1 MVRSSPDVRIRVLLM
16 CFAISMLAPALAD
29 GRTFWSRG
37 HAATEVGFTRRP
49 PSDFG
54 RWKAW
59 LKVGPGKASALRGST
74 DVVPARDR
82 SATRFARYDQDI
94 RDEERVYE
102 IPSALMHAVIQTES
116 DFDPAVV
123 SSAGARGLMQLMPDT
138 ARLMGVGD
146 PFDPRQSIMG
156 GARYLQLLARL
167 FCGLRT
173 HSVTT
178 CSPNE
183 NVKVRAAYHAG
194 PRAVE
199 KYGGMPPYQTT
210 HAYVQAVLRRYEE
223 WSTHEASAD
232 R

>member
-1 MVRSSPDVRIRVLLM
+1 M
-16 CFAISMLAPALAD
+16 CIAISTLAPALAD

-37 HAATEVGFTRRP
+37 HAATDVDFTTRP

-54 RWKAW
+54 TWKVW

-82 SATRFARYDQDI
+82 SPKRFTLYDQDI
-94 RDEERVYE
+94 RDEERVYG

-138 ARLMGVGD
+138 ARLMGVSD

-156 GARYLQLLARL
+156 GGRYLQLLARR

-173 HSVTT
+173 HSGTT
-178 CSPNE
+178 CLPKE
-183 NVKVRAAYHAG
+183 NVKVMAAYHAG

-199 KYGGMPPYQTT
+199 KYGGMPPYETT

-223 WSTHEASAD
+223 WSRHQASAD
-232 R
+232 